1 MRGGRIAK
9 NVSLG
14 EKQKEKESSEGCS
27 VILGTQ
33 EGPIHLVLP
42 PRVFCSRKALQ
53 LAVSRHTYVFAVSF
67 RVEL

>member
-1 MRGGRIAK
+1 M
-9 NVSLG
+9 
-14 EKQKEKESSEGCS
+14 
-27 VILGTQ
+27 ILGTQ

-53 LAVSRHTYVFAVSF
+53 LAVSRHTYAFAVSF